1 MIFQRMNPVHT
12 LVFDRIQSLVSR
24 ARLLERGGNDSTA
37 CFLLEEAKQ
46 LAQSVDDEAII
57 MVMPYHRYFSD
68 SFGVVFEVA
77 HGDPELMFGGVV

>member
-1 MIFQRMNPVHT
+1 MISQRMNPVHT

-24 ARLLERGGNDSTA
+24 AQFLEGSGNDSTA
-37 CFLLEEAKQ
+37 CFLFEEAKQ
-46 LAQSVDDEAII
+46 LAQSVDDQAII
-57 MVMPYHRYFSD
+57 MVMPYHRYLSD